1 MIIVYTYRIM
11 SKQTKALMV
20 SSGSHFMK
28 GTGINF
34 LRKTCKNEKN
44 AKAKI
49 RLKAAIL
56 RKQDIPYS
64 VICASLD
71 VIPST
76 LSYWLNRMDKEGI
89 TASHRKKYSG
99 SRCFL
104 NKKQLVSLR
113 DDLISGP
120 EKFGFNQFMWSTRM
134 VITHVNKKYN
144 TLYSARGM
152 RELLH
157 RIGFSSK
164 KPRPTHHKSASK
176 EEQNRFK
183 KTQKEQSTN
192 IPNWDTPHY
201 VWMNQQIR

>member
-1 MIIVYTYRIM
+1 M
-11 SKQTKALMV
+11 STQIKEPPV
-20 SSGSHFMK
+20 PSGNYFMK
-28 GTGINF
+28 GTSINF

-49 RLKAAIL
+49 RLKSAIL
-56 RKQDIPYS
+56 RKQNIPYS

-89 TASHRKKYSG
+89 TASHRRKYSA

-104 NKKQLVSLR
+104 SEKQLLSLR
-113 DDLISGP
+113 NDLILGP
-120 EKFGFNQFMWSTRM
+120 QKFGFNQFMWSTRM
-134 VITHVNKKYN
+134 VITHVTKKYK
-144 TLYSARGM
+144 TTYSARGM

-164 KPRPTHHKSASK
+164 KPRQTHHKSASK

-183 KTQKEQSTN
+183 KTQKGASRN
-192 IPNWDTPHY
+192 IPNWDTPYY
-201 VWMNQQIR
+201 VWMSQQTK